1 MPIPHPRRRLGGG
14 GRLDQRGHVRDWA
27 PPGWFW
33 EVLPSGGVGWWGASP
48 SLTRSLFGGGR
59 VGQWRCRGFRTPRR
73 WYVTVSARRTSTS
86 VATWL
91 RWRAGSTIPGRF
103 FRDLTGAM
111 ILWWFLIFGCP
122 PPASIPVGRYGSSCI
137 SDNIRRCTDTKRWCT
152 FAYNYWMHA
161 NLNTILYFMIWFCL
175 LYDLVL
181 LIECSYWISSP
192 SFPCARQFDII
203 MDSGMKEGATY
214 IDHR

>member
-1 MPIPHPRRRLGGG
+1 MSGTGLRRAGI
-14 GRLDQRGHVRDWA
+14 GRCY
-27 PPGWFW
+27 
-33 EVLPSGGVGWWGASP
+33 LPGGVGWWGASP

-111 ILWWFLIFGCP
+111 ILWWFLPFGCP
-122 PPASIPVGRYGSSCI
+122 PPAPIPVGRYGSSCTGDMYD
-137 SDNIRRCTDTKRWCT
+137 SIRRVLVIIFDVRTHGDDVVFLIIECILIWI
-152 FAYNYWMHA
+152 
-161 NLNTILYFMIWFCL
+161 LLYFAIWFFL
-175 LYDLVL
+175 LNAQIGEHYARHMHM
-181 LIECSYWISSP
+181 ISW
-192 SFPCARQFDII
+192 II
-203 MDSGMKEGATY
+203 M
-214 IDHR
+214 I